1 MSCFVTASC
10 PFLAAR
16 CSGAHYLL
24 VLVGGGHGAAGVGDT
39 VVIIADEV
47 GTGRG
52 LLVELVHRAES
63 YKTVETRELHEES
76 ALDSSLQTVLFRQRH
91 AYAPTHT
98 LTATSTS
105 RHVDRHSD
113 L

>member
-16 CSGAHYLL
+16 WSGAHYLL

-39 VVIIADEV
+39 VVIVAHEV

-52 LLVELVHRAES
+52 LLVEFVHRAES
-63 YKTVETRELHEES
+63 YKTVETRD
-76 ALDSSLQTVLFRQRH
+76 AQV
-91 AYAPTHT
+91 
-98 LTATSTS
+98 TSYNKRVTS
-105 RHVDRHSD
+105 YNKRVKSYKRSQ